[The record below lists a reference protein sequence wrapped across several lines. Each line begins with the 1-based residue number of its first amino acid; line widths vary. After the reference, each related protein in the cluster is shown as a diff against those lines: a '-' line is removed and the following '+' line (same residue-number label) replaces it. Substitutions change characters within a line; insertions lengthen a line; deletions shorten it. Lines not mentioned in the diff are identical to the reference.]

1 MSSIAAY
8 LNGMNQARGIQSHN
22 SVEGLIRS
30 ALGNRFREQ
39 PINTEKPLNEGQQHV
54 PVKPQPQQQEHPQ
67 QSYTSVES
75 ALRNVNEV
83 LNSASELINEIESE
97 SHQEE
102 IQTTKTQKKT
112 NPPKRDTELSP
123 FQRALLTMNES
134 QWNDLQQKVQA
145 PPQPEPAPQ
154 PAPKPAPVYRDPE
167 PDLYYEEPKSRPTN
181 RSRDYVFHR
190 DADETFECTVNVEG
204 GDPEN
209 TTARLVLKTDSWNVV
224 FDGFVTK
231 NGICTV
237 PLKKLSL
244 FQDGT
249 TGKAYLEIVVE
260 DVIFTPWE
268 SPFRV
273 AMSKKVSVQSPSL
286 NRR

>member
-54 PVKPQPQQQEHPQ
+54 PVQTQPQQQEHPQ

-75 ALRNVNEV
+75 ALHNVNEV

-102 IQTTKTQKKT
+102 IQTEKVQQKP

-145 PPQPEPAPQ
+145 PTQPE
-154 PAPKPAPVYRDPE
+154 PAPVYRDPE
-167 PDLYYEEPKSRPTN
+167 TYYEEPKSRPTN

-209 TTARLVLKTDSWNVV
+209 TTARLILKTDSWNVV
-224 FDGFVTK
+224 FEGSVTK